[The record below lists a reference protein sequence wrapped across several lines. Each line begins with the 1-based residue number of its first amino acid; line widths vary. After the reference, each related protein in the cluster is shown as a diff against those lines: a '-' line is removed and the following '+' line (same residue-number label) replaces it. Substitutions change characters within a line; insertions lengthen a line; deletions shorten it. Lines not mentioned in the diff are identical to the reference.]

1 MWQKKNIYDKMV
13 LYLRG
18 EYIMND
24 KKILIVDDEKP
35 IVDILDFNLS
45 KEGFVTYA
53 AYDGE
58 EAISTALNVKPDLII
73 LDLMLPKIDGFNVCK
88 EIRKSLNC
96 PIIMLTAKEE
106 VVDKII
112 GLELGADDYMTKPF
126 SIREVIA
133 RVKANLRKYA
143 VPEVEEQKKQV
154 KGKIKIKDMTV
165 DPERYIA
172 VVGSKVIDL
181 TIKEFELLKL
191 LSSEPNQVFTR
202 EQILRSVWGY
212 DFYGDARTVD
222 VTIRRLRE
230 KIEKNPADPEYVQT
244 KRGMGYFVSN

>member
-1 MWQKKNIYDKMV
+1 
-13 LYLRG
+13 
-18 EYIMND
+18 MND

-35 IVDILDFNLS
+35 IVDILKYNLE
-45 KEGFVTYA
+45 KEGFSTVF

-58 EAISTALNVKPDLII
+58 EAIDIALSVKPDLIL

-88 EIRKSLNC
+88 ELRKSLVC

-126 SIREVIA
+126 SVREVIA
-133 RVKANLRKYA
+133 RVKANLRRHTL
-143 VPEVEEQKKQV
+143 PENEDEKNGKA
-154 KGKIKIKDMTV
+154 KIKIKDMII

-172 VVGSKVIDL
+172 IIGNKTIDL
-181 TIKEFELLKL
+181 TIKEFELLKV
-191 LSSEPNQVFTR
+191 LSSAPNQVFTR

-212 DFYGDARTVD
+212 DFDGDARTVD

-230 KIEKNPADPEYVQT
+230 KIEKNSADPQYVQT
-244 KRGMGYFVSN
+244 KRGMGYYVSD

>member
-1 MWQKKNIYDKMV
+1 MKY
-13 LYLRG
+13 
-18 EYIMND
+18 MND
-24 KKILIVDDEKP
+24 KRILIDERP
-35 IVDILDFNLS
+35 IVDILKFNLE
-45 KEGFVTYA
+45 KEGFATTV

-58 EAISTALNVKPDLII
+58 QAINVALSVKPDLIL

-88 EIRKSLNC
+88 EIRKHLTC

-133 RVKANLRKYA
+133 RVKANLRKH
-143 VPEVEEQKKQV
+143 VLPEDEEEKKSS
-154 KGKIKIKDMTV
+154 KNKIKIKDMII

-172 VVGSKVIDL
+172 IIGDRTIDL
-181 TIKEFELLKL
+181 TIKEFELLKM
-191 LSSEPNQVFTR
+191 LSSAPNQVFTR
-202 EQILRSVWGY
+202 EQILRGVWGY

-222 VTIRRLRE
+222 VTVRRLRE
-230 KIEKNPADPEYVQT
+230 KIEKSTADPQYVQT
-244 KRGMGYFVSN
+244 KRGMGYYVSN

>member
-1 MWQKKNIYDKMV
+1 
-13 LYLRG
+13 
-18 EYIMND
+18 MNE

-35 IVDILDFNLS
+35 IVDILKFNLE
-45 KEGFVTYA
+45 KEGFSTAV

-58 EAISTALNVKPDLII
+58 EAISLALSIKPDLIL

-88 EIRKSLNC
+88 ELRKSLVC

-133 RVKANLRKYA
+133 RVKANLRKH
-143 VPEVEEQKKQV
+143 VLPETEENKK
-154 KGKIKIKDMTV
+154 KSNSKIKIKDMVV
-165 DPERYIA
+165 DSEKYIA
-172 VVGSKVIDL
+172 IIGDKKIDL
-181 TIKEFELLKL
+181 TIKEFELLKM
-191 LSSEPNQVFTR
+191 LSSEPDQVFTR
-202 EQILRSVWGY
+202 EQILKGVWGY

-230 KIEKNPADPEYVQT
+230 KIEKNPADPQYVQT
-244 KRGMGYFVSN
+244 KRGMGYYISD

>member
-1 MWQKKNIYDKMV
+1 
-13 LYLRG
+13 
-18 EYIMND
+18 MND

-45 KEGFVTYA
+45 KEGFQTTAV
-53 AYDGE
+53 YDGE
-58 EAISTALNVKPDLII
+58 EAIRVALELKPDLIL

-88 EIRKSLNC
+88 ELRKHLTC

-133 RVKANLRKYA
+133 RVKANLRKH
-143 VPEVEEQKKQV
+143 VLPEEKDNKNS
-154 KGKIKIKDMTV
+154 KNRIKIKDMV
-165 DPERYIA
+165 IDPERYIA
-172 VVGSKVIDL
+172 IINNKVIDL
-181 TIKEFELLKL
+181 TVKEFELLKM
-191 LSSEPNQVFTR
+191 LSSAPNQVFTR
-202 EQILRSVWGY
+202 EQILRGVWGY

-230 KIEKNPADPEYVQT
+230 KIEKNSADPQYVQT
-244 KRGMGYFVSN
+244 KRGMGYYVCD

>member
-1 MWQKKNIYDKMV
+1 
-13 LYLRG
+13 
-18 EYIMND
+18 MND

-35 IVDILDFNLS
+35 IVDILKFNLE
-45 KEGFVTYA
+45 KEGFSTAV

-58 EAISTALNVKPDLII
+58 EAINLALSIKPDLIL
-73 LDLMLPKIDGFNVCK
+73 LDLMLPKVDGFNVCK
-88 EIRKSLNC
+88 ELRKSLVC

-133 RVKANLRKYA
+133 RVKANLRKH
-143 VPEVEEQKKQV
+143 VLPEDEEEKKSS
-154 KGKIKIKDMTV
+154 KNKIKIKDMII

-172 VVGSKVIDL
+172 IIGDRTIDL
-181 TIKEFELLKL
+181 TIKEFELLKM
-191 LSSEPNQVFTR
+191 LSSAPNQVFTR
-202 EQILRSVWGY
+202 EQILRGVWGY

-222 VTIRRLRE
+222 VTVRRLRE
-230 KIEKNPADPEYVQT
+230 KIEKSTADPQYVQT
-244 KRGMGYFVSN
+244 KRGMGYYVSN

>member
-1 MWQKKNIYDKMV
+1 
-13 LYLRG
+13 
-18 EYIMND
+18 MNE

-45 KEGFVTYA
+45 KEGFITTAV
-53 AYDGE
+53 YDGE
-58 EAISTALNVKPDLII
+58 EAIKVALELKPDLIL

-88 EIRKSLNC
+88 EIRKHLTC

-133 RVKANLRKYA
+133 RVKANLRKH
-143 VPEVEEQKKQV
+143 VLPEENSEEKSSKNR
-154 KGKIKIKDMTV
+154 IKIKDMII

-172 VVGSKVIDL
+172 IINNKTIDL
-181 TIKEFELLKL
+181 TVKEFELLKM
-191 LSSEPNQVFTR
+191 LSSAPNQVFTR
-202 EQILRSVWGY
+202 EQILRGVWGY

-230 KIEKNPADPEYVQT
+230 KIEKNSAEPQYVQT
-244 KRGMGYFVSN
+244 KRGMGYCVCD

>member
-1 MWQKKNIYDKMV
+1 
-13 LYLRG
+13 
-18 EYIMND
+18 MNE

-45 KEGFVTYA
+45 KEGFSTIV

-58 EAISTALNVKPDLII
+58 EAIQIALESKPDLIL

-88 EIRKSLNC
+88 ELRKHLTC

-133 RVKANLRKYA
+133 RVKANLRKH
-143 VPEVEEQKKQV
+143 VLPETEEEKKSS
-154 KGKIKIKDMTV
+154 KNKIKIKDMTI

-172 VVGSKVIDL
+172 IVGSKVIDL

>member
-1 MWQKKNIYDKMV
+1 
-13 LYLRG
+13 
-18 EYIMND
+18 MND
-24 KKILIVDDEKP
+24 KRILIVDDEKP
-35 IVDILDFNLS
+35 IVDILKFNLE
-45 KEGFVTYA
+45 KEGFATTV

-58 EAISTALNVKPDLII
+58 EAIKLALSVKPDLIL

-88 EIRKSLNC
+88 ELRKSLVC

-133 RVKANLRKYA
+133 RIKANLRKH
-143 VPEVEEQKKQV
+143 VVVDNEDEKKSS
-154 KGKIKIKDMTV
+154 KSKIKIKDMII

-172 VVGSKVIDL
+172 IVANKTIDL
-181 TIKEFELLKL
+181 TIKEFELLKM
-191 LSSEPNQVFTR
+191 LSSAPNQVFTR
-202 EQILRSVWGY
+202 EQILRGVWGY

-222 VTIRRLRE
+222 VTVRRLRE
-230 KIEKNPADPEYVQT
+230 KIEKNSAEPQYVLT
-244 KRGMGYFVSN
+244 KRGIGYYVSN

>member
-1 MWQKKNIYDKMV
+1 
-13 LYLRG
+13 
-18 EYIMND
+18 MNE

-45 KEGFVTYA
+45 KEGFATFS

-58 EAISTALNVKPDLII
+58 EAISTALSVKPDLIL

-88 EIRKSLNC
+88 ELRKHLTC
-96 PIIMLTAKEE
+96 PIIMLTAKDE

-112 GLELGADDYMTKPF
+112 GLELGVDDYMTKPF

-133 RVKANLRKYA
+133 RVKANLRKH
-143 VPEVEEQKKQV
+143 VLPTPEAEKSTT
-154 KGKIKIKDMTV
+154 KGKLKIKDMTI

-172 VVGSKVIDL
+172 VIGSKVIDL

-191 LSSEPNQVFTR
+191 LSSQPNQVFTR

-244 KRGMGYFVSN
+244 KRGMGYYVSN

>member
-1 MWQKKNIYDKMV
+1 MKY
-13 LYLRG
+13 
-18 EYIMND
+18 MND
-24 KKILIVDDEKP
+24 KRILIVDDERP
-35 IVDILDFNLS
+35 IVDILKFNLE
-45 KEGFVTYA
+45 KEGFATTV

-58 EAISTALNVKPDLII
+58 QAINVALSVKPDLIL

-88 EIRKSLNC
+88 EIRKHLTC

-133 RVKANLRKYA
+133 RVKANLRKH
-143 VPEVEEQKKQV
+143 VLPENEEEKKSS
-154 KGKIKIKDMTV
+154 KNKIKIKDMII

-172 VVGSKVIDL
+172 IIGDKTIDL
-181 TIKEFELLKL
+181 TIKEFELLKM
-191 LSSEPNQVFTR
+191 LSSAPNQVFTR
-202 EQILRSVWGY
+202 EQILRGVWGY

-222 VTIRRLRE
+222 VTVRRLRE
-230 KIEKNPADPEYVQT
+230 NIEKSTADPQYVQT
-244 KRGMGYFVSN
+244 KRGMGYYVSN

>member
-1 MWQKKNIYDKMV
+1 
-13 LYLRG
+13 
-18 EYIMND
+18 MNE

-35 IVDILDFNLS
+35 IVDILDFNLT
-45 KEGFVTYA
+45 KEGFQTTAV
-53 AYDGE
+53 YDGE
-58 EAISTALNVKPDLII
+58 EAIRVALELKPDLIL

-88 EIRKSLNC
+88 ELRKHLTC

-133 RVKANLRKYA
+133 RVKANLRKH
-143 VPEVEEQKKQV
+143 VLPEEEKDSKNS
-154 KGKIKIKDMTV
+154 KNRIKIKDMII

-172 VVGSKVIDL
+172 IINNKTIDL
-181 TIKEFELLKL
+181 TVKEFELLKM
-191 LSSEPNQVFTR
+191 LSSAPNQVFTR
-202 EQILRSVWGY
+202 EQILRGVWGY

-230 KIEKNPADPEYVQT
+230 KIEKNSADPQYVQT
-244 KRGMGYFVSN
+244 KRGMGYYVCD

>member
-1 MWQKKNIYDKMV
+1 
-13 LYLRG
+13 
-18 EYIMND
+18 MNE

-35 IVDILDFNLS
+35 IVDILKFNLE
-45 KEGFVTYA
+45 KEGFSTAV

-58 EAISTALNVKPDLII
+58 EAINLALSIKPDLIL
-73 LDLMLPKIDGFNVCK
+73 LDLMLPKVDGFNVCK
-88 EIRKSLNC
+88 ELRKSLVC

-133 RVKANLRKYA
+133 RVKANLRKH
-143 VPEVEEQKKQV
+143 VLPETEENKK
-154 KGKIKIKDMTV
+154 KSNSKIKIKDMTI
-165 DPERYIA
+165 DSEKYIA
-172 VVGSKVIDL
+172 IIGDKKIDL
-181 TIKEFELLKL
+181 TIKEFELLKM
-191 LSSEPNQVFTR
+191 LSSEPDQVFTR
-202 EQILRSVWGY
+202 EQILKGVWGY

-230 KIEKNPADPEYVQT
+230 KIEKNPADPQYVQT
-244 KRGMGYFVSN
+244 KRGMGYYISD

>member
-1 MWQKKNIYDKMV
+1 
-13 LYLRG
+13 
-18 EYIMND
+18 MNE

-35 IVDILDFNLS
+35 IVDILDFNLT
-45 KEGFVTYA
+45 KEGFQTTAV
-53 AYDGE
+53 YDGE
-58 EAISTALNVKPDLII
+58 EAIRVALELKPDLIL

-88 EIRKSLNC
+88 ELRKHLTC

-133 RVKANLRKYA
+133 RVKANLRKH
-143 VPEVEEQKKQV
+143 VLPEEEKDSKNS
-154 KGKIKIKDMTV
+154 KNRIKIKDMII

-172 VVGSKVIDL
+172 IINNKTIDL
-181 TIKEFELLKL
+181 TVKEFELLKM
-191 LSSEPNQVFTR
+191 LSSAPNQVFTR
-202 EQILRSVWGY
+202 ELILRGVWGY

-230 KIEKNPADPEYVQT
+230 KIEKNSADPQYVQT
-244 KRGMGYFVSN
+244 KRGMGYYVCD

>member
-1 MWQKKNIYDKMV
+1 MKY
-13 LYLRG
+13 
-18 EYIMND
+18 MND
-24 KKILIVDDEKP
+24 KRILIVDDERP
-35 IVDILDFNLS
+35 IVDILKFNLE
-45 KEGFVTYA
+45 KEGFATTI

-58 EAISTALNVKPDLII
+58 QAINVALSVKPDLIL

-88 EIRKSLNC
+88 EIRKHLTC

-133 RVKANLRKYA
+133 RVKANLRKH
-143 VPEVEEQKKQV
+143 VLPEDEEEKKSS
-154 KGKIKIKDMTV
+154 KNKIKIKDMII

-172 VVGSKVIDL
+172 IIGDKTIDL
-181 TIKEFELLKL
+181 TIKEFELLKM
-191 LSSEPNQVFTR
+191 LSSAPNQVFTR
-202 EQILRSVWGY
+202 EQILRGVWGY

-222 VTIRRLRE
+222 VTVRRLRE
-230 KIEKNPADPEYVQT
+230 KIEKSTADPQYVQT
-244 KRGMGYFVSN
+244 KRGMGYYVSN

>member
-1 MWQKKNIYDKMV
+1 
-13 LYLRG
+13 
-18 EYIMND
+18 MNE

-45 KEGFVTYA
+45 KEGFSTIV

-58 EAISTALNVKPDLII
+58 EAIQIALEAKPDLIL

-88 EIRKSLNC
+88 ELRKHLTC
-96 PIIMLTAKEE
+96 QIIMLTAKEE

-133 RVKANLRKYA
+133 RVKANLRKH
-143 VPEVEEQKKQV
+143 VLPETEEEKKSA
-154 KGKIKIKDMTV
+154 KNKIKIKDMTI

-172 VVGSKVIDL
+172 IVGSKVIDL

>member
-1 MWQKKNIYDKMV
+1 MKY
-13 LYLRG
+13 
-18 EYIMND
+18 MND
-24 KKILIVDDEKP
+24 KRILIVDDERP
-35 IVDILDFNLS
+35 IVDILKFNLE
-45 KEGFVTYA
+45 KEGFTTTV

-58 EAISTALNVKPDLII
+58 QAINVALSVKPDLIL

-88 EIRKSLNC
+88 EIRKHLTC

-133 RVKANLRKYA
+133 RVKANLRKH
-143 VPEVEEQKKQV
+143 VLPENEEEKKSS
-154 KGKIKIKDMTV
+154 KNKIKIKDMII

-172 VVGSKVIDL
+172 IIGDKTIDL
-181 TIKEFELLKL
+181 TIKEFELLKM
-191 LSSEPNQVFTR
+191 LSSAPNQVFTR
-202 EQILRSVWGY
+202 EQILRGVWGY

-222 VTIRRLRE
+222 VTVRRLRE
-230 KIEKNPADPEYVQT
+230 KIEKSTADPQYVQT
-244 KRGMGYFVSN
+244 KRGMGYYVSN

>member
-1 MWQKKNIYDKMV
+1 
-13 LYLRG
+13 
-18 EYIMND
+18 MNE
-24 KKILIVDDEKP
+24 KRILIVDDEKP
-35 IVDILDFNLS
+35 IVDILKFNLE
-45 KEGFVTYA
+45 KEGFVTTV

-58 EAISTALNVKPDLII
+58 EAIKMALSVKPDLIL

-88 EIRKSLNC
+88 ELRKSLVC

-133 RVKANLRKYA
+133 RVKANLRKH
-143 VPEVEEQKKQV
+143 VIPETEEEKKLS
-154 KGKIKIKDMTV
+154 KNKIKIKDMII

-172 VVGSKVIDL
+172 IIGNNVIDL
-181 TIKEFELLKL
+181 TIKEFELLKM
-191 LSSEPNQVFTR
+191 LSSAPNQVFTR
-202 EQILRSVWGY
+202 EQILRGVWGY

-222 VTIRRLRE
+222 VTVRRLRE
-230 KIEKNPADPEYVQT
+230 KIEKNSAEPQYVQT
-244 KRGMGYFVSN
+244 KRGMGYFVSI

>member
-1 MWQKKNIYDKMV
+1 
-13 LYLRG
+13 
-18 EYIMND
+18 MNE

-35 IVDILDFNLS
+35 IVDILKFNLE
-45 KEGFVTYA
+45 KEGFATMV

-58 EAISTALNVKPDLII
+58 EAIKLALNVNPDLIL

-88 EIRKSLNC
+88 ELRKSLVC

-133 RVKANLRKYA
+133 RVKANLRKHIL
-143 VPEVEEQKKQV
+143 PETEEERNASKN
-154 KGKIKIKDMTV
+154 KIKIKDMII

-172 VVGSKVIDL
+172 IIGENTIDL
-181 TIKEFELLKL
+181 TIKEFELLKM
-191 LSSEPNQVFTR
+191 LSSSPNQVFTR
-202 EQILRSVWGY
+202 EQILRRVWGY

-222 VTIRRLRE
+222 VTVRRLRE
-230 KIEKNPADPEYVQT
+230 KIEANSAEPKYVQT

>member
-1 MWQKKNIYDKMV
+1 
-13 LYLRG
+13 
-18 EYIMND
+18 
-24 KKILIVDDEKP
+24 
-35 IVDILDFNLS
+35 
-45 KEGFVTYA
+45 
-53 AYDGE
+53 
-58 EAISTALNVKPDLII
+58 
-73 LDLMLPKIDGFNVCK
+73 
-88 EIRKSLNC
+88 
-96 PIIMLTAKEE
+96 
-106 VVDKII
+106 
-112 GLELGADDYMTKPF
+112 MTKPF

-133 RVKANLRKYA
+133 RVKANLRKH
-143 VPEVEEQKKQV
+143 VLPETEEEKKSS
-154 KGKIKIKDMTV
+154 KNKIKIKDMTI

-172 VVGSKVIDL
+172 IVGSKVIDL